1 MKTLLSAF
9 LMLLAVNLYAD
20 EGLHAKGRQ
29 VPVILNGGEHLLVGK
44 SRDGK
49 IQIEDGA
56 MFKALSS
63 EAATV
68 YEDWDYNEH
77 ITFSPNPYPG
87 GGSEFYVLNIDRG
100 EFVHANLHSEPNPKH
115 EYTQRVK
122 HIDPYDGEIIL
133 WRNHDRDTE
142 QSWYVEQKDL
152 EFLSGW
158 DNDDRVIIGM
168 NSNWF
173 ARFFSDCKF
182 VLVNCDKHRQT
193 TYVRIRPY
201 QK

>member
-1 MKTLLSAF
+1 MKTLLLAF
-9 LMLLAVNLYAD
+9 LTFLAINLYAT
-20 EGLHAKGRQ
+20 EGLHAKGHQ

-63 EAATV
+63 DAVTV
-68 YEDWDYNEH
+68 YENWDYNEH

-100 EFVHANLHSEPNPKH
+100 EFIHADLFSEPVAKH
-115 EYTQRVK
+115 EYTQRIR
-122 HIDPYDGEIIL
+122 HIDPCDGEIVL
-133 WRNHDRDTE
+133 WRNHDKDTE
-142 QSWYVEQKDL
+142 QNWYIEKKDL
-152 EFLSGW
+152 EHLSMW
-158 DNDDRVIIGM
+158 EYDDRVIIGM

-182 VLVNCDKHRQT
+182 VLINCDKHRQT
-193 TYVRIRPY
+193 KYIRIRPY
-201 QK
+201 QN